1 MSLVETCHVFSDQ
14 TLFSLP
20 ETWTNMGSLYYD
32 KCLKCYENCH
42 NFGENDI
49 SDVTIVSRQLRKTV
63 KLKQCHIGMRLKKSK
78 KKEIVKQT
86 KEKVISNSGTRN

>member
-1 MSLVETCHVFSDQ
+1 MTSETRLKEEVCFAR
-14 TLFSLP
+14 
-20 ETWTNMGSLYYD
+20 GSLCYD
-32 KCLKCYENCH
+32 KCLKCYENCG
-42 NFGENDI
+42 NIGENDI

-86 KEKVISNSGTRN
+86 KEKLISNSGTRN